1 MDIDFLLK
9 KWNKIIIKP
18 VDNRGSRG
26 VSLVDD
32 KDAIENCYLES
43 LKNSFS
49 NQVIVEEFIGGPQIS
64 CEGFVLNGKC
74 YIVANSDR
82 NFLQKLKF
90 RKKRLINFL
99 RIIR

>member
-1 MDIDFLLK
+1 MNLKTAKITSNKILMKNAFRSFSVSTPNYKLVNSVMDIDFLLK

-49 NQVIVEEFIGGPQIS
+49 NQVIVEEF
-64 CEGFVLNGKC
+64 
-74 YIVANSDR
+74 
-82 NFLQKLKF
+82 
-90 RKKRLINFL
+90 
-99 RIIR
+99 